1 MDSRGPAACGRSWT
15 ALQDKCAEEDS
26 NLHGPYG
33 PQGPQPCAS
42 TNSATGACGAR
53 EYSPGLIP
61 SWGRASLRTHVRS
74 SARHAHPEEPVMDLT
89 KRQQEIFDFI
99 KRYSADFGYP
109 PTVRDIG
116 KAVGLA
122 SSSTVHAH
130 LANLEKLGLL
140 RRDPSK
146 PRAIEMLDRAREG
159 VEQAVENVRSLVKPD
174 GLPLVGQVAAGSPVL
189 AEENIEEY
197 VSVPPLAGGETGEY
211 VLRIRGE
218 SMKNAGIL
226 EGDYV
231 VVRPQESA
239 SDGEIVV
246 ALVGEEATVKR
257 FFRETDHVRL
267 QPENETME
275 PIRSKDVR
283 VLGRVV
289 GLFRSVT

>member
-1 MDSRGPAACGRSWT
+1 
-15 ALQDKCAEEDS
+15 
-26 NLHGPYG
+26 
-33 PQGPQPCAS
+33 
-42 TNSATGACGAR
+42 
-53 EYSPGLIP
+53 
-61 SWGRASLRTHVRS
+61 
-74 SARHAHPEEPVMDLT
+74 MDLT

-99 KRYSADFGYP
+99 KRYSAKYGYP

-146 PRAIEMLDRAREG
+146 PRAIELLDRVGRDVG
-159 VEQAVENVRSLVKPD
+159 SAVETAVDNVRSILD
-174 GLPLVGQVAAGSPVL
+174 RGLPVVGQVAAGQPVL
-189 AEENIEEY
+189 AEENIEDY
-197 VSVPPLAGGETGEY
+197 VQVPPIAGGEDGEY
-211 VLRIRGE
+211 VLRVRGD
-218 SMKNAGIL
+218 SMKEVGIL

-231 VVRPQESA
+231 VVRPQETA

-257 FFRETDHVRL
+257 FFREQDHIRL
-267 QPENETME
+267 QPENVAME

-289 GLFRSVT
+289 GLFRSVS

>member
-1 MDSRGPAACGRSWT
+1 
-15 ALQDKCAEEDS
+15 
-26 NLHGPYG
+26 
-33 PQGPQPCAS
+33 
-42 TNSATGACGAR
+42 
-53 EYSPGLIP
+53 
-61 SWGRASLRTHVRS
+61 
-74 SARHAHPEEPVMDLT
+74 MDLT

-99 KRYSADFGYP
+99 KRYSNDFGYP

-146 PRAIEMLDRAREG
+146 PRAIEMLDRARGG

-174 GLPLVGQVAAGSPVL
+174 GLPLVGQVAAGSPIL

-197 VSVPPLAGGETGEY
+197 VPVPPLAGGDSGEY
-211 VLRIRGE
+211 ILRIRGE
-218 SMKNAGIL
+218 SMKNAGML

-231 VVRPQESA
+231 VVRPQEDA

-257 FFRETDHVRL
+257 FFRESDHVRL

>member
-1 MDSRGPAACGRSWT
+1 
-15 ALQDKCAEEDS
+15 
-26 NLHGPYG
+26 
-33 PQGPQPCAS
+33 
-42 TNSATGACGAR
+42 
-53 EYSPGLIP
+53 
-61 SWGRASLRTHVRS
+61 
-74 SARHAHPEEPVMDLT
+74 MDLT

-99 KRYSADFGYP
+99 KRYSAKYGYP

-130 LANLEKLGLL
+130 LANLERLGML

-146 PRAIEMLDRAREG
+146 PRAIELLDRVREDVG
-159 VEQAVENVRSLVKPD
+159 GAVESMADNVRSLVRP
-174 GLPLVGQVAAGSPVL
+174 GLPVVGQVAAGQPIL
-189 AEENIEEY
+189 AEENIEDY
-197 VSVPPLAGGETGEY
+197 VQVPPIAGGDQGEY
-211 VLRIRGE
+211 VLRVRGE
-218 SMKNAGIL
+218 SMKDVGIL

-231 VVRPQESA
+231 VVRPQDTA

-257 FFRETDHVRL
+257 FFRESDHVRL
-267 QPENETME
+267 QPENAAME

-289 GLFRSVT
+289 GLFRNVS